1 MGWSGC
7 SACGICDD
15 LLQKMGRTL
24 LCVSIPERWRQS
36 SLGRKHD
43 FLRLVSLDVC
53 EPHLGGHC
61 HFHNRHKEASF
72 VSLGYS
78 CRCDRNIVDMR
89 KVNVKDVPEQERK
102 SPKGKFGRITKN
114 ISVALGREP
123 ESLDLSKRHPFDLAL
138 VRIPKGKFLCP
149 YHGHAAESELY
160 LVVSGRGNVRDK
172 NGITEVGPGDAF
184 LFQPGEAHQ
193 LSNAG
198 NEDFVYYVIADN
210 PRSGGATGDS
220 CYYPDSGK
228 WAVAREGSEE
238 LMVKGTETDYFDGE
252 E

>member
-1 MGWSGC
+1 
-7 SACGICDD
+7 
-15 LLQKMGRTL
+15 
-24 LCVSIPERWRQS
+24 
-36 SLGRKHD
+36 
-43 FLRLVSLDVC
+43 
-53 EPHLGGHC
+53 
-61 HFHNRHKEASF
+61 
-72 VSLGYS
+72 
-78 CRCDRNIVDMR
+78 MR
-89 KVNVKDVPEQERK
+89 KINLKDVPEQEKK
-102 SPKGKFGRITKN
+102 SPKGKFGRFMKN

-123 ESLDLSKRHPFDLAL
+123 ESLNLSKRHPFDMAL
-138 VRIPKGKFLCP
+138 VRIPKGKILCP
-149 YHGHAAESELY
+149 YHAHAAESELY

-220 CYYPDSGK
+220 CYYPDSEK
-228 WAVAREGSEE
+228 WAVTKDAWEE
-238 LMVKGTETDYFDGE
+238 VVVKGTETDYFDGE